1 MRVMTPGVIAFFNV
15 HLSPL
20 RDLRRV
26 LDVVFGVPVPT
37 AAVRAAVGCAMVPIL
52 AVVALL
58 MWEFPVFVDAVIA
71 GATAVAWTRWLDRQ
85 EDE

>member
-1 MRVMTPGVIAFFNV
+1 MRVLTSGVIAFFNV

-20 RDLRRV
+20 RDLPRA

-37 AAVRAAVGCAMVPIL
+37 AAVRAAVACAMVPIL

-58 MWEFPVFVDAVIA
+58 MWEFPVFVDAIIA

-85 EDE
+85 EDK